1 MISILYR
8 YIAQPRVSIAIVQD
22 DLEHA
27 PEALCVQKKKEKHD
41 VGTGVSEPTAKPYA
55 DLSGINTQ

>member
-1 MISILYR
+1 M
-8 YIAQPRVSIAIVQD
+8 SIAIVQD